1 MGNNYKKY
9 LIKMKFAIIALVS
22 ASAAF
27 KLTHRPS
34 GVTFFATGGDV
45 SIEDLEKEKEENLAI
60 HGYEDVQLRFA
71 TGMSGDEDL
80 GQNIIMKGDKYHYN
94 QANLVQTGFATGM
107 NGDEDLGQNII
118 MKGDKYHYNQ
128 ANLV

>member
-1 MGNNYKKY
+1 
-9 LIKMKFAIIALVS
+9 MKFALIALVG

-27 KLTHRPS
+27 KLHHRPS

-45 SIEDLEKEKEENLAI
+45 SMEDIEQQKEESLKI
-60 HGYEDVQLRFA
+60 QGYEDLQL
-71 TGMSGDEDL
+71 
-80 GQNIIMKGDKYHYN
+80 
-94 QANLVQTGFATGM
+94 GFATGM

-128 ANLV
+128 AAAQVERGWVELPNCPHGDTELSFNKDNASSATCK